1 MTSASITHRLAG
13 LASSADG
20 LLQRGSRLV
29 GWIRVAP
36 GGWWRATGGP
46 VEGAWDSRHL
56 AGRMASLLMVV
67 SGVASLLSLARPNAP
82 GESPG
87 GVLTV
92 GLAAALFGVIVWFL
106 PWRRWPSRL
115 TLLLIP
121 AGFLF
126 IALRNY
132 EGGNDRT

>member
-1 MTSASITHRLAG
+1 MAG
-13 LASSADG
+13 
-20 LLQRGSRLV
+20 
-29 GWIRVAP
+29 
-36 GGWWRATGGP
+36 
-46 VEGAWDSRHL
+46 
-56 AGRMASLLMVV
+56 LLMVV
-67 SGVASLLSLARPNAP
+67 SGAASLFSLVRPNAP

-92 GLAAALFGVIVWFL
+92 GLVAALFGGIVWLL

-121 AGFLF
+121 VGFLF

-132 EGGNDRT
+132 EGGNDPFLIPIFFVAASTWIGLTQPRGLLWSPPRCS